1 MKLPLRTSFVA
12 VLAFAAVVLVCA
24 PAAFGQGI
32 VTGSISG
39 TVQDSQ
45 GALVAGAKITATQ
58 LSTNRQYA
66 ATTKE
71 AGSFALNVLPP
82 GQYDVKVEAPTFRA
96 SQSHGV
102 TVVVGSD
109 TSMGVVKLEVGSP
122 SETVTVEG
130 TAPLIE
136 ATTDQITNTFET
148 QQTVAIPI
156 GNNFDTL
163 ALFLPGVAP
172 VGDAGFE
179 NTNGEAF
186 SANGQRGR
194 ANNFQIDGQ
203 ANNDNSI
210 GGPSIFFGNQDAIQE
225 VQVLTNYDAEYGH
238 NMGSVVNYITKQG
251 TNAFHGTAYE
261 FWQGDHFDS
270 LENQEKSA
278 LFSGSNGNFCAPGQ
292 VSSQAVPCS
301 KPVVPQFV
309 DNRFGGTLGGPI
321 WKDRIWFFGSANF
334 ERTRAGGSPSTSPG
348 LVPTPNGIQQLLAA
362 FPNSPVGPLEQA
374 IGPATI
380 TSQGNPTFSNRT
392 ITNAPCGT
400 ANVICVTNQIDL
412 TGTPQTNPGFGSAFD
427 CQASPTSPGCTPI
440 EFGNITRFV
449 ASPFNDYEAT
459 GRVDVKVTNKDNFF
473 GRYVFQQQIQD
484 GVNFG
489 NGVDVGDWQKTPGR
503 DQQIGLDWVH
513 SFSNTFLNQARFSFS
528 RVRFFF
534 EEGSQT
540 SCNDKNPLGC
550 AADVIMVGS
559 AAQDNTSFGVSAGF
573 PQGRINN
580 TYQLQDN
587 LTLSRG
593 RHLLKFGGEYDKQ
606 RSPNVFLPGNNS
618 EYVFGSFNDI
628 AANNPLETIIVVG
641 NANLPFH
648 ERDVA
653 FYLQDDWKAKDNLTI
668 NMGLRWE
675 WNEQAIN
682 LLHDR
687 TVAVQASSNPLWDNT
702 FPASETTVPRVP
714 QTLHDFG
721 PAFGFAW
728 TPRMLR
734 GLFGEQ
740 KTVLRGG
747 FRIAY
752 DPEFYNMFLNVATSA
767 PSVNSN
773 TIIPGAPL
781 PPSGNYQGNQILP
794 FIQSTGLID
803 TTGINPG
810 IRNHTTV
817 APNFHNPYSEQ
828 WNFGVQRSFTNR
840 IVGEVRY
847 VGNHSVGQFQSVNG
861 NPALQPLIDSGFGSQ
876 IPAGLTPC
884 PFDPTGTVPG
894 GNGFGYANCNF
905 RRVVERGNF
914 AWSKYN
920 GLQTE
925 LRMGGWHGLTAT
937 ASYTYSR
944 NFDNASEVFSSFSG
958 GNTLSFAQ
966 NPFNTDRG
974 ERAISGLDFPNLVG
988 VTMVYDIPYQKEQ
1001 HGFMGHLLGGWQP
1014 SISYRYA
1021 TGQPYTTIQFR
1032 NSGSLCDPTH
1042 TLSSTYDACRPILGN
1057 ASLPLNT
1064 AGRYCDGTTGTC
1076 MDASSNPLPTGTLVS
1091 FTDPCFGA
1099 APATPGCGAGVS
1111 PISGAHWIYNDPTA
1125 AQVQGTPFDGA
1136 GRNTLRGQ
1144 PLSTGNLGFHKD
1156 TKITER
1162 LTMEFQAQ
1170 CFNCMNV
1177 QFRGTPVSVLD
1188 FATPPTPGVPSPF
1201 QSTAYNFNGG
1211 GNNFVGGGTFSSN
1224 GVYDGIAR
1232 RRLLFGLKLKF

>member
-1 MKLPLRTSFVA
+1 MQLPFRRSTSLLLTIVVA
-12 VLAFAAVVLVCA
+12 LVFCASFAL
-24 PAAFGQGI
+24 GQGI

-45 GALVAGAKITATQ
+45 GAVVVGAKVTATQ
-58 LSTNRQYA
+58 LTTNRQYVA
-66 ATTKE
+66 ETTS
-71 AGSFALNVLPP
+71 AGIFNLRVLPP
-82 GQYDVKVEAPTFRA
+82 GDYDVKIEAKTFRNFE
-96 SQSHGV
+96 SHGL
-102 TVVVGSD
+102 TVAVGND
-109 TSMGVVKLEVGSP
+109 TSVGMVRMEVGAAT
-122 SETVTVEG
+122 ETVTVEG
-130 TAPLIE
+130 APPLIE
-136 ATTDQITNTFET
+136 TTTDQITNTFDTT
-148 QQTVAIPI
+148 QTTSVPL

-179 NTNGEAF
+179 NVNGEAF

-225 VQVLTNYDAEYGH
+225 IQVLTNYDAEYGH

-251 TNAFHGTAYE
+251 TNSFHGTGYE

-270 LENQEKSA
+270 LQNQEKSPTFGIC
-278 LFSGSNGNFCAPGQ
+278 LPGQ
-292 VSSQAVPCS
+292 STSTGCT
-301 KPVVPQFV
+301 KPVVPQYV
-309 DNRFGGTLGGPI
+309 DNRFGGSLGGPI
-321 WKDRIWFFGSANF
+321 WKDKMWFFGSANF
-334 ERTRAGGSPSTSPG
+334 ERQRGGASPSTSPG
-348 LVPTPNGIQQLLAA
+348 LVPTPAGVQQLMAA
-362 FPNSPVGPLEQA
+362 FPNSPVGPLEAA
-374 IGPATI
+374 IGPAGI
-380 TSQGNPTFSNRT
+380 TSKGNPTFTNKQLIGVSNVVG
-392 ITNAPCGT
+392 AVCPGDPS
-400 ANVICVTNQIDL
+400 CV
-412 TGTPQTNPGFGSAFD
+412 
-427 CQASPTSPGCTPI
+427 PI
-440 EFGNITRFV
+440 EFANITRVV

-459 GRVDVKVTNKDNFF
+459 GRVDVKVTSKDNFF
-473 GRYVFQQQIQD
+473 GRYVFQQQLFD

-489 NGVDVGDWQKTPGR
+489 NGVDVGDWQTNPGR

-513 SFSNTFLNQARFSFS
+513 TFSNTFLNQARFSFS

-534 EEGSQT
+534 NEGSEP

-550 AADVIMVGS
+550 AADIVMIGS
-559 AAQDNTSFGVSAGF
+559 AAQDITSFGVAAGF

-580 TYQLQDN
+580 TYQVQDN

-606 RSPNVFLPGNNS
+606 RSPNVFLPENNS
-618 EYVFGSFNDI
+618 LYVFGSFNDI
-628 AANNPLETIIVVG
+628 AANNPLETIIAVG
-641 NANLPFH
+641 DAHLPFH
-648 ERDVA
+648 ERDTA
-653 FYLQDDWKAKDNLTI
+653 FYFQDDWRAKDNLTL
-668 NMGLRWE
+668 NLGLRWE

-714 QTLHDFG
+714 QSLHNFG
-721 PAFGFAW
+721 PVVGFAW
-728 TPRMLR
+728 TPRILK
-734 GLFGEQ
+734 GVFGDQ
-740 KTVLRGG
+740 KTVVRGG

-767 PSVNSN
+767 PAVNLA
-773 TIIPGAPL
+773 TLIPGAPL
-781 PPSGNYQGNQILP
+781 PASGNYQGDQILP
-794 FIQSTGLID
+794 FIQSTGLIN

-810 IRNHTTV
+810 KRNHTIV

-828 WNFGVQRSFTNR
+828 WNFGIQRSFSSR
-840 IVGEVRY
+840 VVGEVRY
-847 VGNHSVGQFQSVNG
+847 VGNHSVGQFQTVNG
-861 NPALQPLIDSGFGSQ
+861 NPALQPLIDSGFQ
-876 IPAGLTPC
+876 RLIPAGLTPC
-884 PFDPTGTVPG
+884 PLDPTGTIPG

-905 RRVVERGNF
+905 RRVIERGNF

-920 GLQTE
+920 GLQSE
-925 LRMGGWHGLTAT
+925 LRIGGWHGLTAT

-944 NFDNASEVFSSFSG
+944 NFDNASEVYSTISG

-974 ERAISGLDFPNLVG
+974 ERAISGLDFPHVAG
-988 VTMVYDIPYQKEQ
+988 VTLVYDIPFRRDQ
-1001 HGFMGHLLGGWQP
+1001 HGLVGHLLGGWQP
-1014 SISYRYA
+1014 SITYRYS
-1021 TGQPYTTIQFR
+1021 TGQPYTTIQNR

-1064 AGRYCDGTTGTC
+1064 VGIYCDGTTNSCVDSTGT
-1076 MDASSNPLPTGTLVS
+1076 NPLPLGTLVS
-1091 FTDPCFGA
+1091 FKDPCFGVGLGGCA
-1099 APATPGCGAGVS
+1099 AT

-1125 AQVQGTPFDGA
+1125 AEVNGTPFAGA
-1136 GRNTLRGQ
+1136 GRDILRGQ
-1144 PLSTGNLGFHKD
+1144 PISTGNLGFHKD

-1162 LTMEFQAQ
+1162 LTIEFQAQ

-1177 QFRGTPVSVLD
+1177 QFRGTPVSLLD
-1188 FATPPTPGVPSPF
+1188 VTGTQLPGQPNPF

-1211 GNNFVGGGTFSSN
+1211 GNNFVGGGTFSAN
-1224 GVYDGIAR
+1224 AVYDGIGR
-1232 RRLLFGLKLKF
+1232 RRLLFGAKLKF

>member
-1 MKLPLRTSFVA
+1 MKLSLRASIGA
-12 VLAFAAVVLVCA
+12 ALAFAVALLVCA
-24 PAAFGQGI
+24 PLAFGQGI

-39 TVQDSQ
+39 TVQDPQ
-45 GALVAGAKITATQ
+45 GAFVPEAKITATQ
-58 LSTNRQYA
+58 VSTNRQFT
-66 ATTKE
+66 ATTKQ
-71 AGSFALNVLPP
+71 AGSFTLNVLPP
-82 GQYDVKVEAPTFRA
+82 GQYDVKIEAPTFRA
-96 SQSHGV
+96 SESHGV

-122 SETVTVEG
+122 TETVTVEG

-148 QQTVAIPI
+148 EQAAAIPI

-278 LFSGSNGNFCAPGQ
+278 LFSGPNGNFCAPGQ
-292 VSSQAVPCS
+292 VSSSTVPCS

-309 DNRFGGTLGGPI
+309 DNRFGGTIGGPI
-321 WKDRIWFFGSANF
+321 LKDKVWFFGSTNF
-334 ERTRAGGSPSTSPG
+334 ERQRAGGSPSTSPG
-348 LVPTPNGIQQLLAA
+348 LVPTPLGITELKAA
-362 FPNSPVGPLEQA
+362 FPNSPVGPLEAA
-374 IGPATI
+374 IGPASI
-380 TSQGNPTFSNRT
+380 TSQGNPTFSNKQLV
-392 ITNAPCGT
+392 GVS
-400 ANVICVTNQIDL
+400 NVVGAVCPGDPSCV
-412 TGTPQTNPGFGSAFD
+412 
-427 CQASPTSPGCTPI
+427 PI
-440 EFGNITRFV
+440 EMGNITRFV

-473 GRYVFQQQIQD
+473 GRYVFQQQLFG

-489 NGVDVGDWQKTPGR
+489 NGVDVGDWQTNPGR

-513 SFSNTFLNQARFSFS
+513 TFSNTFLNQARFSFS

-534 EEGSQT
+534 EEGSQA

-550 AADVIMVGS
+550 AADVIMIGS
-559 AAQDNTSFGVSAGF
+559 APQDSTSFGVAAGF

-580 TYQLQDN
+580 SYQVQDN
-587 LTLSRG
+587 LTLNRG

-641 NANLPFH
+641 NAKLPFH

-653 FYLQDDWKAKDNLTI
+653 AYFQDDWRAKDNLTL
-668 NMGLRWE
+668 NLGLRWE

-682 LLHDR
+682 LLHDS

-714 QTLHDFG
+714 QTLHNFG
-721 PAFGFAW
+721 PVVGFAW
-728 TPRMLR
+728 TPGILK
-734 GLFGEQ
+734 GVFGEQ
-740 KTVLRGG
+740 KTVIRGG

-773 TIIPGAPL
+773 TLIPGAPL
-781 PPSGNYQGNQILP
+781 PPGGNYQGAQILP
-794 FIQSTGLID
+794 FIQSTGLIS
-803 TTGINPG
+803 TAGINPG

-828 WNFGVQRSFTNR
+828 WNFGVQRSFTPR
-840 IVGEVRY
+840 VVGEVRY

-861 NPALQPLIDSGFGSQ
+861 NPALNALLGANATGTSYANLIPS
-876 IPAGLTPC
+876 GLTPC
-884 PFDPTGTVPG
+884 TTPGTPG
-894 GNGFGYANCNF
+894 VIAGYANCNF

-944 NFDNASEVFSSFSG
+944 NFDNASEVYSSFSG

-974 ERAISGLDFPNLVG
+974 ERAISGLDFPNVVG
-988 VTMVYDIPYQKEQ
+988 VTMVYDIPYQRQQ

-1032 NSGSLCDPTH
+1032 NAGSLCDPTH
-1042 TLSSTYDACRPILGN
+1042 TLSSTYDACRPIL
-1057 ASLPLNT
+1057 
-1064 AGRYCDGTTGTC
+1064 
-1076 MDASSNPLPTGTLVS
+1076 SNPSAPQTSIGAYTCSGSTASTCTLGDFVTGAPTTLNAV
-1091 FTDPCFGA
+1091 
-1099 APATPGCGAGVS
+1099 
-1111 PISGAHWIYNDPTA
+1111 HWVYNDPNA
-1125 AQVQGTPFDGA
+1125 AVVYGTPFAGG

-1144 PLSTGNLGFHKD
+1144 PISTGNLGFHKD
-1156 TKITER
+1156 TKVTEK
-1162 LTMEFQAQ
+1162 LMMEFQAE

-1188 FATPPTPGVPSPF
+1188 LVAANSPGTPSPF
-1201 QSTAYNFNGG
+1201 QSTAYNFSGG
-1211 GNNFVGGGTFSSN
+1211 GNNFVGGGTFSAN